1 MRVRPDGIGSPRRP
15 VMARAWEQRKVSDAR
30 QQTTGALMDAAERL
44 LYEVGYAGVTTRA
57 VAEAAG
63 VNHGLVHYYFGSME
77 ELLTQT
83 LERFV
88 EQLALALEAL
98 YADPNLTFA
107 EKWRLGSQFWVDEPT
122 SRFPKILL
130 ELLAMGWNMPV
141 LRTRLT
147 EVHARFRVIFEHHF
161 GQALRDYGLDET
173 QFPLKVIVAAVT
185 SFQLG
190 LIVEGLSSVQ
200 EGPPRAPRLD
210 PAVDRRT
217 RSQAPGPVICY
228 PSART
233 DAATLPTRSGSA
245 MMSISKMCP
254 SMIVKAITANGRPR
268 LVTTTPADPLTSA
281 G

>member
-1 MRVRPDGIGSPRRP
+1 MC
-15 VMARAWEQRKVSDAR
+15 
-30 QQTTGALMDAAERL
+30 QQATLALMDAAERL

-88 EQLALALEAL
+88 EELALALEGL

-107 EKWRLGSQFWVDEPT
+107 EKWRLGAEFWVDEPT

-130 ELLAMGWNMPV
+130 ELLAMGWNMPD
-141 LRTRLT
+141 LRTQLT
-147 EVHARFRVIFEHHF
+147 EVHARFRAIFEHHF
-161 GQALRDYGLDET
+161 GQALCDYGLDET

-190 LIVEGLSSVQ
+190 LIVEGLSGVEEGHQ
-200 EGPPRAPRLD
+200 ELLD
-210 PAVDRRT
+210 WIQRWIDELEAKRT
-217 RSQAPGPVICY
+217 
-228 PSART
+228 AR
-233 DAATLPTRSGSA
+233 
-245 MMSISKMCP
+245 
-254 SMIVKAITANGRPR
+254 
-268 LVTTTPADPLTSA
+268 
-281 G
+281 

>member
-1 MRVRPDGIGSPRRP
+1 
-15 VMARAWEQRKVSDAR
+15 MARAWEQRKVSDAR

-200 EGPPRAPRLD
+200 EGHQELLD
-210 PAVDRRT
+210 WIQRWIDDLEAKRPEPVTGSHASGTRDRR
-217 RSQAPGPVICY
+217 Q
-228 PSART
+228 
-233 DAATLPTRSGSA
+233 
-245 MMSISKMCP
+245 
-254 SMIVKAITANGRPR
+254 
-268 LVTTTPADPLTSA
+268 
-281 G
+281 

>member
-1 MRVRPDGIGSPRRP
+1 MTNRQEDVAIRPDVIGRRGRP
-15 VMARAWEQRKVSDAR
+15 LMARAFEQRKTSDAR
-30 QQTTGALMDAAERL
+30 QQATVALMDAAERL

-83 LERFV
+83 LARFV
-88 EQLALALEAL
+88 EQLALALEGL

-107 EKWRLGSQFWVDEPT
+107 EKWRLGSQFWVNEPT

-147 EVHARFRVIFEHHF
+147 DVHARFRTIFEHHF
-161 GQALRDYGLDET
+161 GQALRDYGLDES

-190 LIVEGLSSVQ
+190 LIVEGLSGVE
-200 EGPPRAPRLD
+200 EGHPELLD
-210 PAVDRRT
+210 WIQRWIDDLEAKRT
-217 RSQAPGPVICY
+217 
-228 PSART
+228 
-233 DAATLPTRSGSA
+233 TR
-245 MMSISKMCP
+245 
-254 SMIVKAITANGRPR
+254 
-268 LVTTTPADPLTSA
+268 
-281 G
+281 

>member
-1 MRVRPDGIGSPRRP
+1 
-15 VMARAWEQRKVSDAR
+15 MARAGAQRQISDAR
-30 QQTTGALMDAAERL
+30 QQTTIALMDAAEGL

-57 VAEAAG
+57 VADAAG
-63 VNHGLVHYYFGSME
+63 VNHGLVHYYFGSMD

-88 EQLALALEAL
+88 EQLALALESL

-130 ELLAMGWNMPV
+130 ELLAMGWNMPD

-147 EVHARFRVIFEHHF
+147 EVHARFRAIFEHHF
-161 GQALRDYGLDET
+161 GQALRAYDLDES

-190 LIVEGLSSVQ
+190 LIVEGLSGVEEGHQ
-200 EGPPRAPRLD
+200 ELLD
-210 PAVDRRT
+210 WIQHWIDDLEAKST
-217 RSQAPGPVICY
+217 
-228 PSART
+228 
-233 DAATLPTRSGSA
+233 
-245 MMSISKMCP
+245 
-254 SMIVKAITANGRPR
+254 KA
-268 LVTTTPADPLTSA
+268 
-281 G
+281 

>member
-1 MRVRPDGIGSPRRP
+1 
-15 VMARAWEQRKVSDAR
+15 MARAGAQRQISDAR
-30 QQTTGALMDAAERL
+30 QQATIALMDAAEGL
-44 LYEVGYAGVTTRA
+44 LYEVGYGGVTTRA

-107 EKWRLGSQFWVDEPT
+107 QKWRLGSRFWVDEPT

-130 ELLAMGWNMPV
+130 ELLAMGWNMPA
-141 LRTRLT
+141 LRSRLT
-147 EVHARFRVIFEHHF
+147 EVHARFRAIFELHF
-161 GQALRDYGLDET
+161 GQALRDYDLDES

-190 LIVEGLSSVQ
+190 LIVEGLSGVDEGHQ
-200 EGPPRAPRLD
+200 ELLD
-210 PAVDRRT
+210 WI
-217 RSQAPGPVICY
+217 QQWI
-228 PSART
+228 
-233 DAATLPTRSGSA
+233 DALEAKSTQP
-245 MMSISKMCP
+245 
-254 SMIVKAITANGRPR
+254 
-268 LVTTTPADPLTSA
+268 
-281 G
+281 

>member
-1 MRVRPDGIGSPRRP
+1 
-15 VMARAWEQRKVSDAR
+15 MARAGAQRQISDAR
-30 QQTTGALMDAAERL
+30 QQTTVALMDAAEGL
-44 LYEVGYAGVTTRA
+44 LYEVGHAGVTTRA

-107 EKWRLGSQFWVDEPT
+107 EKWRLGSRFWVDEPT
-122 SRFPKILL
+122 SHFPKILL
-130 ELLAMGWNMPV
+130 ELLAMGWNMPA

-147 EVHARFRVIFEHHF
+147 EVHARFRAIFEHHF
-161 GQALRDYGLDET
+161 GQALRAYDLDES

-190 LIVEGLSSVQ
+190 LIVEGLSGVEEGHQ
-200 EGPPRAPRLD
+200 ELLNWIQQWIDALE
-210 PAVDRRT
+210 AKSTRT
-217 RSQAPGPVICY
+217 
-228 PSART
+228 
-233 DAATLPTRSGSA
+233 
-245 MMSISKMCP
+245 
-254 SMIVKAITANGRPR
+254 
-268 LVTTTPADPLTSA
+268 
-281 G
+281 

>member
-1 MRVRPDGIGSPRRP
+1 
-15 VMARAWEQRKVSDAR
+15 MARAGAQRQISDAR
-30 QQTTGALMDAAERL
+30 QQATVALMDAAERL

-130 ELLAMGWNMPV
+130 ELLAMGWNMPA

-147 EVHARFRVIFEHHF
+147 EVHARFRAIFEHHF
-161 GQALRDYGLDET
+161 GQALRDYDLDEIPVPA
-173 QFPLKVIVAAVT
+173 Q
-185 SFQLG
+185 G
-190 LIVEGLSSVQ
+190 HRGRRHELSAGPHRRGSLRCRR
-200 EGPPRAPRLD
+200 GPPGASRLD
-210 PAVDRRT
+210 PTMDRRP
-217 RSQAPGPVICY
+217 RSQGHPAV
-228 PSART
+228 T
-233 DAATLPTRSGSA
+233 DPDDL
-245 MMSISKMCP
+245 
-254 SMIVKAITANGRPR
+254 
-268 LVTTTPADPLTSA
+268 
-281 G
+281 